1 LSRFCPAV
9 PHKFGKMR
17 LPYFDDLTILR
28 GMYDMCDTVIRMVF
42 IVNQLD
48 EEDVIDVSPECR
60 K

>member
-1 LSRFCPAV
+1 
-9 PHKFGKMR
+9 
-17 LPYFDDLTILR
+17 
-28 GMYDMCDTVIRMVF
+28 MYDMCDTFIRMVF